1 MNIQPATC
9 RKILLTAV
17 IATVLGGI
25 CPSLAVAQLANIN
38 PIKDNTLYQY
48 DPAEGDVSNALGNHF
63 FAGETGMGELRR
75 GVLAFDIAGNI
86 PAGSTILGVT
96 LSLNMSRTGLN
107 DARNIELH
115 KMLAD
120 WGEGTSVAPG
130 EEGDGAPATTNDA
143 TWRHRFFDTIFW
155 TTEGGDFSGTVSAT
169 QSVGPVGVYTWS
181 SSQMRADVQSWLDD
195 PASNFGWLVLGDE
208 SDISTAKRF
217 DTRESASPPVL
228 SIIYRPA
235 GPRPTP
241 TPRPRPFPR
250 CHGCPTPAP
259 PRSAAFSQP
268 LLLLRLFALLTTD
281 NTRCRWA
288 IRKTQRMRG
297 MINRRALKAF

>member
-1 MNIQPATC
+1 MNIQSATF
-9 RKILLTAV
+9 RKILFGLV
-17 IATVLGGI
+17 IATALVGI
-25 CPSLAVAQLANIN
+25 FPSLATAQLANIN

-48 DPAEGDVSNALGNHF
+48 DPAEGDVSNAIGQHF

-75 GVLAFDIAGNI
+75 GVLAFDITGSV

-96 LSLNMSRTGLN
+96 LSLNMSRTGS
-107 DARNIELH
+107 ATPRIVELH
-115 KMLAD
+115 RMLAD

-130 EEGDGAPATTNDA
+130 EEGDGAPATINDA

-155 TTEGGDFSGTVSAT
+155 TTEGGDFSATVSGS
-169 QSVGPVGVYTWS
+169 QSVGAVGMYTWS

-208 SDISTAKRF
+208 SEISTAKRF

-228 SIIYRPA
+228 TIIYRPA

-259 PRSAAFSQP
+259 PRSAVFSQP
-268 LLLLRLFALLTTD
+268 LLLLRLLRLFTLLPG
-281 NTRCRWA
+281 A
-288 IRKTQRMRG
+288 
-297 MINRRALKAF
+297 